1 MTTNGQQ
8 MAGDYFTTTANVMS
22 EMFSQET
29 EEWDALRANEVAYN
43 EMLQT
48 QLNTLDNTIR
58 QYGTITDAQR
68 NQVRQSEWELVRAQ
82 GSRDTRRLAA
92 QRRAAR
98 TIGNAGEDVREKAR
112 EAMAGEAGDA
122 MGLAE
127 LINPDMNS
135 DQMLEVMRNRI
146 NENTTMGRFFGDT
159 FIAGEGGGGQAT
171 DSVRIFAG
179 MGVLDSL
186 RRTNES
192 SGLLMDDNQMRELAA
207 RTVGLEGG
215 HLLSQS
221 IYNSQQGMI
230 TSQAMSSIESTEN
243 PSEWLKVMEANAPG
257 WGFTPEILAT
267 AARMG
272 SHEERRAELQTELD
286 TRLAEQQGQNRGE
299 EIEAAFRERVGPIGS
314 GQKYGSGLIGSMRR
328 RRAGQSRRATTERLR
343 NASQEQRILMGSMGE
358 AREMVLTSGSD
369 AARDG
374 SSWDAARGLEVMA
387 RGNGI
392 ASNEKLVELAAGM
405 SNGDNEVR
413 NEILRNYMYL
423 RQLSQSGTQLNTP
436 EVQGE
441 RIDEAL
447 RRATDR
453 LGEEYSQTD
462 AARIEQAT
470 TAVAQR
476 NVHGPVTKTGS
487 DGWAEYSL
495 HENGVISYTDPDG
508 RSRRVP
514 RGDPQYSR
522 LLAITNGEDP
532 GLSVVTPDG
541 GVPPEGVAV
550 TGTPEVEVTPEGA
563 VPTTATAIEELN
575 TEGVSAATQQIDR
588 DTGASFSP
596 SPWAWNTRGT
606 ESKALRMSQ
615 LNAHLSSS
623 WSSDPSARSRV
634 TAEILGELPEGSKLY
649 WPIGNVPGAI
659 PQVMTADAIQR
670 GGLRNAGGK
679 ARFVG
684 EEHRGQ
690 YSPAERRE
698 QLSSLLSTRP
708 NPRDYSSDAEYHT
721 ASQQWSNANGAEVE
735 ASQASIRESER
746 FGSSQRQLTYEQ
758 QIAADLAGQRGERH
772 RQLEVEG
779 LTAFDAQ
786 EKILLERANE
796 AANRGGGI
804 PRSTVPIG
812 GGGIS
817 GGRSY

>member
-8 MAGDYFTTTANVMS
+8 MVGDYFTTTANVMG
-22 EMFSQET
+22 EMFAQET

-48 QLNTLDNTIR
+48 QINTLDNTIR

-92 QRRAAR
+92 QRRAVR
-98 TIGNAGEDVREKAR
+98 TIGNASEDVRERAR
-112 EAMAGEAGDA
+112 EAMAGEGGDT

-127 LINPDMNS
+127 LINSDMNP
-135 DQMLEVMRNRI
+135 DQMLEVMRNQI
-146 NENTTMGRFFGDT
+146 NENTAMGRFFGDT
-159 FIAGEGGGGQAT
+159 FIAGAGGGGQAT
-171 DSVRIFAG
+171 DTVRIFAG
-179 MGVLDSL
+179 MGILDNL
-186 RRTNES
+186 RRMNDS
-192 SGLLMDDNQMRELAA
+192 SGLGLDDNQMRDLSA

-243 PSEWLKVMEANAPG
+243 PSEWLRVMEANAPG

-286 TRLAEQQGQNRGE
+286 TRLTEQQGQNRGE

-314 GQKYGSGLIGSMRR
+314 GQKYGSGLIGAMRR

-358 AREMVLTSGSD
+358 AREMALSFGND

-387 RGNGI
+387 RGDGI

-508 RSRRVP
+508 RLRRVP

-522 LLAITNGEDP
+522 LLAITNGQAAEP
-532 GLSVVTPDG
+532 SEVVST
-541 GVPPEGVAV
+541 EGVLAA
-550 TGTPEVEVTPEGA
+550 TTPTVDPA
-563 VPTTATAIEELN
+563 TATAIEALNAEGAAIWADTSRREERGGWRERAAALGVVADGAPGQSPTVSASGSETPSQQPLSDSVLKDIQALEEELRLSESVRGGPASQGRRTTIQIQQDIDRLRNPRYRGFVQEDIEYSSAPMPVVAQRRRQELN
-575 TEGVSAATQQIDR
+575 DLL
-588 DTGASFSP
+588 ASRP
-596 SPWAWNTRGT
+596 SPQG
-606 ESKALRMSQ
+606 
-615 LNAHLSSS
+615 LS
-623 WSSDPSARSRV
+623 
-634 TAEILGELPEGSKLY
+634 E
-649 WPIGNVPGAI
+649 
-659 PQVMTADAIQR
+659 
-670 GGLRNAGGK
+670 
-679 ARFVG
+679 
-684 EEHRGQ
+684 
-690 YSPAERRE
+690 
-698 QLSSLLSTRP
+698 
-708 NPRDYSSDAEYHT
+708 AEYHT
-721 ASQQWSNANGAEVE
+721 ANLTWSNNNNAAVTAAQDALRDARMGRFEAPPATAVNDSLSKGMDMLRAEPSTSVKTAYDVE
-735 ASQASIRESER
+735 RA
-746 FGSSQRQLTYEQ
+746 
-758 QIAADLAGQRGERH
+758 
-772 RQLEVEG
+772 
-779 LTAFDAQ
+779 
-786 EKILLERANE
+786 LLE
-796 AANRGGGI
+796 AA
-804 PRSTVPIG
+804 
-812 GGGIS
+812 
-817 GGRSY
+817 Y

>member
-22 EMFSQET
+22 EMFAQET

-43 EMLQT
+43 EMLRT

-98 TIGNAGEDVREKAR
+98 TIGNAGEDVREQAR
-112 EAMAGEAGDA
+112 KAMAGEGGDT

-127 LINPDMNS
+127 IINPDMNP
-135 DQMLEVMRNRI
+135 DQMIEVMRNQI
-146 NENTTMGRFFGDT
+146 NENTTMGRFFGET
-159 FIAGEGGGGQAT
+159 FIAGAGGGGQAT
-171 DSVRIFAG
+171 DPVRIFAG
-179 MGVLDSL
+179 MGILDNL
-186 RRTNES
+186 RRMNDS
-192 SGLLMDDNQMRELAA
+192 SGLGLDDNQMRDLSA

-358 AREMVLTSGSD
+358 AREMINTWGND
-369 AARDG
+369 ATRDG

-413 NEILRNYMYL
+413 NEILRNYMYI
-423 RQLSQSGTQLNTP
+423 RQLSQSGTQLNAP

-462 AARIEQAT
+462 AARVDQAT

-487 DGWAEYSL
+487 GAWGVEYSL
-495 HENGVISYTDPDG
+495 HENGIISYTDPDG
-508 RSRRVP
+508 RSHRVP

-532 GLSVVTPDG
+532 GPSGENASNNAAAEGADGVAGGGAGTPDVG
-541 GVPPEGVAV
+541 DINARLAAV
-550 TGTPEVEVTPEGA
+550 
-563 VPTTATAIEELN
+563 
-575 TEGVSAATQQIDR
+575 
-588 DTGASFSP
+588 
-596 SPWAWNTRGT
+596 W
-606 ESKALRMSQ
+606 
-615 LNAHLSSS
+615 
-623 WSSDPSARSRV
+623 SDPAR
-634 TAEILGELPEGSKLY
+634 
-649 WPIGNVPGAI
+649 
-659 PQVMTADAIQR
+659 
-670 GGLRNAGGK
+670 
-679 ARFVG
+679 
-684 EEHRGQ
+684 
-690 YSPAERRE
+690 
-698 QLSSLLSTRP
+698 
-708 NPRDYSSDAEYHT
+708 
-721 ASQQWSNANGAEVE
+721 
-735 ASQASIRESER
+735 
-746 FGSSQRQLTYEQ
+746 
-758 QIAADLAGQRGERH
+758 RGER
-772 RQLEVEG
+772 
-779 LTAFDAQ
+779 AA
-786 EKILLERANE
+786 LLEE
-796 AANRGGGI
+796 AALLGEVVYPGQGRPPTVGLVAVADPVADPVADWGSYSEDQKGSLLTSYNNVLESAWGTPNQEAIANNILGRMPPGSRLYYPQGSDKPVVISEFEHRTQGLPAGSILVGNVGATRSRSQSDDQTQQMMMTSGAGAPTAVYPRGRPRNLMAESEAATERGI
-804 PRSTVPIG
+804 AARAETRRLAAPGELLRLQGLLDNPVVPSAVPPVSPDTIYDATLL
-812 GGGIS
+812 S
-817 GGRSY
+817 AAN

>member
-29 EEWDALRANEVAYN
+29 EEWDALRANAVAYN
-43 EMLQT
+43 EMLRT

-98 TIGNAGEDVREKAR
+98 TIGNAGEDVREQAR
-112 EAMAGEAGDA
+112 KAMAGEGGDT

-127 LINPDMNS
+127 IINPDMNS

-171 DSVRIFAG
+171 DTVRIFAG
-179 MGVLDSL
+179 MGILDNL
-186 RRTNES
+186 RRMNDS
-192 SGLLMDDNQMRELAA
+192 SGLGLDDNQMRDLSA

-314 GQKYGSGLIGSMRR
+314 GQKYGSGLIGAMRR

-405 SNGDNEVR
+405 SNGDNEAR

-462 AARIEQAT
+462 AARVDQAT

-487 DGWAEYSL
+487 EGWAEYSL
-495 HENGVISYTDPDG
+495 HENGIISYTDPDG

-532 GLSVVTPDG
+532 GPSGENASNNAAAEGADGVASTPEEGAGTSPGPNPFKNTMTAVWSDPARG
-541 GVPPEGVAV
+541 ERSAPPEEA
-550 TGTPEVEVTPEGA
+550 PAP
-563 VPTTATAIEELN
+563 PTDQREPRTSFQMNKDLRDA
-575 TEGVSAATQQIDR
+575 IDR
-588 DTGASFSP
+588 DRASGGGVVERDL
-596 SPWAWNTRGT
+596 AIRGIEEEVGGGYRVPMVGLGVGNVDPEAYFAET
-606 ESKALRMSQ
+606 EERATQTQARADQQERSELGRQRNRDTQAQRRRDE
-615 LNAHLSSS
+615 A
-623 WSSDPSARSRV
+623 DAAAARSRAV
-634 TAEILGELPEGSKLY
+634 QAHRARVERERVEALGAPDTIY
-649 WPIGNVPGAI
+649 
-659 PQVMTADAIQR
+659 DAT
-670 GGLRNAGGK
+670 
-679 ARFVG
+679 
-684 EEHRGQ
+684 
-690 YSPAERRE
+690 
-698 QLSSLLSTRP
+698 LLS
-708 NPRDYSSDAEYHT
+708 
-721 ASQQWSNANGAEVE
+721 
-735 ASQASIRESER
+735 
-746 FGSSQRQLTYEQ
+746 
-758 QIAADLAGQRGERH
+758 
-772 RQLEVEG
+772 
-779 LTAFDAQ
+779 
-786 EKILLERANE
+786 
-796 AANRGGGI
+796 AAN
-804 PRSTVPIG
+804 
-812 GGGIS
+812 
-817 GGRSY
+817 